1 MFLSFKIFAFYLY
14 FNYFFFCLT
23 YFCLS
28 RIFSFFL
35 FSFLGFY
42 FSYFVVYADDL
53 YLIQPAQVPGLLDG
67 LVDHCVSEFWLSMN
81 NGFPCS
87 SNSRVEDHFCS
98 GLQLASAVASSSED
112 LSFVFPDSVAPD
124 FSSSFK
130 LKPRLV
136 ESGADDVP
144 FRIYRFGFEAIPI
157 YLQKSP
163 KVFFFELTFV
173 PGRPTATL
181 LDFSDY
187 MLGRPRSLR
196 EGFELLGFAL
206 SAFCAGKAMESYCH
220 QHGYLQ

>member
-1 MFLSFKIFAFYLY
+1 MFLPFKIFAFYLY
-14 FNYFFFCLT
+14 FNYFFFWLV
-23 YFCLS
+23 YFCAS
-28 RIFSFFL
+28 RTFSFFL

-42 FSYFVVYADDL
+42 SSYFVVYADDL
-53 YLIQPAQVPGLLDG
+53 YLLQPAQVPGLLDG
-67 LVDHCVSEFWLSMN
+67 FVDRCVSEFWLSIN

-87 SNSRVEDHFCS
+87 SNARVEDHFCS
-98 GLQLASAVASSSED
+98 GLQLATAVVTSRED
-112 LSFVFPDSVAPD
+112 LPFAFPTTIASD
-124 FSSSFK
+124 FSSSFE
-130 LKPRLV
+130 LKSNLT
-136 ESGADDVP
+136 ESAVYVP
-144 FRIYRFGFEAIPI
+144 FRVYRFGFEAIPV

-196 EGFELLGFAL
+196 ECFELLGFAL
-206 SAFCAGKAMESYCH
+206 SAFCAGKSMESYCH